1 MKTFSNNTKAIV
13 FMIASMFAF
22 ATTDTLIKV
31 VAGGVSPAQTMFF
44 LTLGGLVVFAGIA
57 LYQGESVWDKRAISK
72 VLIIRYIAEI
82 TGLVSMV
89 LALALVP
96 LSTIGAIIQSVP
108 LLVTF
113 GAVLFL
119 REQVSWRRWTSI
131 IVGFLGVLLII
142 QPGAD
147 SFEPAVLLAFSAAVA
162 LSVRDLTTRVTPP
175 NMSSASLACYTMIAT
190 IPVPLIWML
199 MLGESFVPPSAH
211 IISLI
216 GMVAFGAIGYLL
228 IIASV
233 RAAEVSIVSPYR
245 YSRLI
250 FLMAFGIIIFDE
262 RPGFWVL
269 IGAALIVASG
279 IYMMWRERLAKAQ

>member
-1 MKTFSNNTKAIV
+1 MKLNNNTKAIV

-44 LTLGGLVVFAGIA
+44 LTLGGLVVFAAIA

-72 VLIIRYIAEI
+72 VLIIRYVAEI

-119 REQVSWRRWTSI
+119 QERVSWRRWTSI

-147 SFEPAVLLAFSAAVA
+147 SFEPAVLLAFTAAVA

-175 NMSSASLACYTMIAT
+175 NMSSASLACYTMVAT
-190 IPVPLIWML
+190 IPVPVIWL
-199 MLGESFVPPSAH
+199 VINGESFVPPSAH
-211 IISLI
+211 ILSLI

-233 RAAEVSIVSPYR
+233 RAAEVSVVSPYR

-250 FLMAFGIIIFDE
+250 FLMAFGMIIFDE

>member
-44 LTLGGLVVFAGIA
+44 LTLGGLIVFAAIA

-72 VLIIRYIAEI
+72 VLIIRYVAEI

-119 REQVSWRRWTSI
+119 QERVSWRRWTSI

-147 SFEPAVLLAFSAAVA
+147 SFEPVVLLAFTAAVA

-175 NMSSASLACYTMIAT
+175 NMSSSSLACYTMVAT

-211 IISLI
+211 ILSLI

-233 RAAEVSIVSPYR
+233 RAAEVSVVSPYR

>member
-1 MKTFSNNTKAIV
+1 MKLNNNTKAIV
-13 FMIASMFAF
+13 FMIASMYAF

-44 LTLGGLVVFAGIA
+44 LTLGGLVVFAAIA

-72 VLIIRYIAEI
+72 VLIIRYVAEI

-119 REQVSWRRWTSI
+119 QERVSWRRWTSI

-147 SFEPAVLLAFSAAVA
+147 SFEPAVLLAFTAAVA

-175 NMSSASLACYTMIAT
+175 NMSSASLACYTMVAT
-190 IPVPLIWML
+190 IPVPVIWL
-199 MLGESFVPPSAH
+199 VINGESFVPPSAH

-233 RAAEVSIVSPYR
+233 RAAEVSVVSPYR

-250 FLMAFGIIIFDE
+250 FLMAFGMIIFDE

>member
-1 MKTFSNNTKAIV
+1 MKLNNNTKAIV
-13 FMIASMFAF
+13 FMIVSMFAF

-44 LTLGGLVVFAGIA
+44 LTLGGLIVFASIA

-72 VLIIRYIAEI
+72 VLIIRYVAEI

-119 REQVSWRRWTSI
+119 QERVSWRRWTSI
-131 IVGFLGVLLII
+131 VVGFLGVLLII
-142 QPGAD
+142 QPGAQ
-147 SFEPAVLLAFSAAVA
+147 SFEPAVLLAFTAAIA

-211 IISLI
+211 IFSLI

-233 RAAEVSIVSPYR
+233 RAAEVSVVSPYR